1 MCCAA
6 LMEQGCCYFGNK
18 NGRKALTHHL
28 WNHVLRDPYG
38 ARLLLRWQQ
47 TRLQIFNSPSSESC
61 VAQLL
66 CSQENV
72 GKVLHLWS
80 SGLSPCCYPSLL
92 LTIVANWRLSQRHLW
107 IVVEAR
113 MKKQSNA
120 HSHSSSHGTS
130 SKPFCLILRPF
141 SVVIAAIVLE
151 TSHAIVCEESVRP
164 CETLGVS
171 YSLEV

>member
-1 MCCAA
+1 MA
-6 LMEQGCCYFGNK
+6 
-18 NGRKALTHHL
+18 
-28 WNHVLRDPYG
+28 
-38 ARLLLRWQQ
+38 
-47 TRLQIFNSPSSESC
+47 
-61 VAQLL
+61 
-66 CSQENV
+66 
-72 GKVLHLWS
+72 
-80 SGLSPCCYPSLL
+80 
-92 LTIVANWRLSQRHLW
+92 
-107 IVVEAR
+107 EAR
-113 MKKQSNA
+113 CLAVARRLAAQVPQDGLAEKTWKQSNA